1 MQTTTKNI
9 VFGWSII
16 IASGFLGHWI
26 GAMANKPELDKVI
39 EWNTR
44 HIQSIGVLSVTES
57 RNAELLI
64 QIQNVLNDLPVK
76 DVPRQ
81 YDIPKFDPA
90 EQDAELPATMEQVLK
105 DQREIDTSIRS
116 FSVQNLFQADALH
129 SILDKIKDKE

>member
-1 MQTTTKNI
+1 MQVTTKNI
-9 VFGWSII
+9 VIGWSII
-16 IASGFLGHWI
+16 IASGCFGYWI
-26 GAMANKPELDKVI
+26 GATTNKPELDKVI

-64 QIQNVLNDLPVK
+64 QIQNALNDRPVK
-76 DVPRQ
+76 DVARQ
-81 YDIPKFDPA
+81 YDLPKFDPA

-129 SILDKIKDKE
+129 SVLDKIKDKN

>member
-1 MQTTTKNI
+1 MQVTTKNI
-9 VFGWSII
+9 VIIWSII
-16 IASGFLGHWI
+16 VASGCFGYWI
-26 GAMANKPELDKVI
+26 GAMTNKSELEKVI

-64 QIQNVLNDLPVK
+64 QIQNALNDRPVK
-76 DVPRQ
+76 DVARQ
-81 YDIPKFDPA
+81 YDLPKFDPV
-90 EQDAELPATMEQVLK
+90 EQDAELPVTMEQVLR

-129 SILDKIKDKE
+129 SVLDKIKDKN